1 MQILNDPSELRAA
14 RSRFAGRVGLVPTM
28 GALHAGHLALVEQA
42 RADMD
47 QVIVTIFV
55 NPTQFAANED
65 LARYPRDLPHDLEL
79 LRSAGVDAVFTPS
92 VETMYPPAF
101 QTWVEVTEVA
111 QGLEG
116 ARRPGHFRGVATV
129 VAKLFNLCQ
138 PHAAYFGQ
146 KDAQQVAV
154 IKQMVRDLNFPL
166 AIVVCP
172 TVREADGLA
181 MSSRNV
187 YLDAYQR
194 QAASVLYRALSAAAE
209 AYEGGERRPDSLRQA
224 MLTVLDEAPQVA
236 VEYVSAAD
244 ARTLRELNT
253 PSSEPVL
260 LSLAVRLG
268 ATRLI
273 DNLLLPLRLNNQY
286 DLTRTLGCDL
296 R

>member
-1 MQILNDPSELRAA
+1 MQILSDPSELRAV

-101 QTWVEVTEVA
+101 QTWVEVTEIT

-146 KDAQQVAV
+146 KDAQQAAV
-154 IKQMVRDLNFPL
+154 IRQMVRDLNFPL

-181 MSSRNV
+181 LSSRNV

-194 QAASVLYRALSAAAE
+194 QAASVLYRALKTAAA
-209 AYEGGERRPDSLRQA
+209 AYEGGERHPDGLRQV
-224 MLTVLDEAPQVA
+224 MLTVLAEEPEVK

-244 ARTLRELNT
+244 ARTLRELDT
-253 PSSEPVL
+253 PSSQPVL
-260 LSLAVRLG
+260 LSLAARLG
-268 ATRLI
+268 VTRLI
-273 DNLLLPLRLNNQY
+273 DNLLVPLRLNNRY
-286 DLTRTLGCDL
+286 DLTRALGCDL
-296 R
+296 W